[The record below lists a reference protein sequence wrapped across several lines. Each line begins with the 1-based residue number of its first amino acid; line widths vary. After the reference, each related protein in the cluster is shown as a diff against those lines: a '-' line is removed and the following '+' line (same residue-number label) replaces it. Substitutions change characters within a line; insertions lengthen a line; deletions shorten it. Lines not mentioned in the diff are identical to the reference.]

1 MSSALTE
8 RVGQG
13 EVGGCTTLADGAW
26 QLLQLAIEKA
36 LSALDGPFLCFL
48 VCLADSAWQ
57 LGIEKA
63 WSVLNGP
70 FLVRTNV
77 ENGPFTL

>member
-1 MSSALTE
+1 MAAAAAGYRKGLVSAGWPVL
-8 RVGQG
+8 V
-13 EVGGCTTLADGAW
+13 
-26 QLLQLAIEKA
+26 
-36 LSALDGPFLCFL
+36 LSC
-48 VCLADSAWQ
+48 VSLADSAWQ

-77 ENGPFTL
+77 ENGLFKLNGAPFLASS